1 MEVQRNLLSESLREK
16 QLTEEEMMAQG
27 WIFFVAGF
35 ETTAGTL
42 SFCSYELALN
52 PEIQERL
59 YEEVMS
65 AIDIKGD
72 ISYED
77 LSKLPFLDAVLSETM
92 RLYPPVLRLERKCL
106 TDYKLGDTGIQLR
119 KGDNIEVPVYAIH
132 HSEEYYPDPFQF
144 NPDRF
149 MPENRHQI
157 KPYTYLP
164 FGAGPRNCIGMRF
177 ALMEAKLGLAQIIR
191 RYRFFRS
198 EQTAVPLKFKRV
210 ARLIA
215 VESIVVGIEKRN

>member
-1 MEVQRNLLSESLREK
+1 
-16 QLTEEEMMAQG
+16 MMAQG
-27 WIFFVAGF
+27 WIFFIAGY
-35 ETTAGTL
+35 ETTATTL

-52 PEIQERL
+52 PEVQERL
-59 YEEVMS
+59 HEEVIS
-65 AIDIKGD
+65 AIDSNGD
-72 ISYED
+72 INYEE
-77 LSKLPFLDAVLSETM
+77 LSKLPFLDAVLSETLRM
-92 RLYPPVLRLERKCL
+92 YPPVIRLERKSL
-106 TDYKLGDTGIQLR
+106 SDYQLADTGIKVR
-119 KGDNIEVPVYAIH
+119 KGDNIEIPVFAIH
-132 HSEEYYPDPFQF
+132 HSEEFYDNPFQF

-198 EQTAVPLKFKRV
+198 EQTAVPLKFRTV
-210 ARLIA
+210 TRITAA
-215 VESIVVGIEKRN
+215 ESIVVGIEKRD